1 MELDRIQQAIQAE
14 QLDGWLLY
22 DFRRSNPIAHRI
34 LELPREQMF
43 TRRWF
48 YWIPAQGRPVALVS
62 AVEPHVL
69 RALPGEQQT
78 FRSWQELEARLKAL
92 LPAGAH
98 IAMEYSPRN
107 AIPYLACVDAGTI
120 ELVRACGVE
129 ICTSANLAQRFVAC
143 LSQQQIE
150 SHREAGRRIM
160 AARGELFEELG
171 EALRRERPLD
181 EYSVQQRFLALM
193 RATGVVV
200 DEPPLIAVNAHA
212 SNPHY
217 LPTAWEHS
225 PIRRGDLLLVD
236 FWAHLPGPDAIYAD
250 YTWMAFAGT
259 RDEIPSRQREIF
271 ALVCQA
277 RDAGLDFIRARLA
290 AGEPVRACDVDD
302 VVRGLIAQA
311 GYGDYFVHRSGHSIT
326 TVEHGEGA
334 NLDNLET
341 HDERF
346 LLADT
351 CCSLEPGIYLPEF
364 GVRSEVNLLIHE
376 RELEITGLPM
386 QEEIVALLS

>member
-217 LPTAWEHS
+217 MPTAWEHS
-225 PIRRGDLLLVD
+225 PIRRGDLLLID